1 MNSNSKKKLL
11 CKEHPKV
18 KCCQKKYNCFSLAT
32 RNFLV
37 LFTIIIGYQVA
48 DLLHIVPTRF
58 SHLSHNMKIND
69 LALLLT
75 LISLMINIFFLI
87 IFLIKIKTLRYR
99 LDNKIIAWSLKIMI
113 VVFGLTS
120 FSHLFSVYFIDKYIF
135 APITFF
141 LAYLT
146 YIILIEEEKEN
157 SVPA

>member
-1 MNSNSKKKLL
+1 MNSNSKRKYL

-18 KCCQKKYNCFSLAT
+18 KCCQKKYNCFSLVT

-37 LFTIIIGYQVA
+37 LFTFIISYQVA

-58 SHLSHNMKIND
+58 SHLSHSIKLSEFTI
-69 LALLLT
+69 LSAT
-75 LISLMINIFFLI
+75 ISLVLNIFFLI
-87 IFLIKIKTLRYR
+87 VFLIKIKTLEYR
-99 LDNKIIAWSLKIMI
+99 LSDKVVKWSLKIMI

-146 YIILIEEEKEN
+146 YIILIEEEEK
-157 SVPA
+157 SVST